1 VLVLANTGL
10 RVGEARNL
18 KWSDIEYFPDDD
30 GYEQVAIMARGKTG
44 SREVV
49 ARTPDVKE
57 YFGRILNL
65 RCEELGSK
73 PSGSDYVFCH
83 KDGRQIHSFK
93 KGFAALVKAAK
104 VEFDNMGERRVIYS
118 LRHTYATF
126 RLQQPVNAY
135 ALAQNMGTSLK
146 MLEAFYGHTSN
157 RAMASELTKTRKRRA
172 KQFAE

>member
-73 PSGSDYVFCH
+73 PSGSDYAFLPQGWET
-83 KDGRQIHSFK
+83 DSLFQ
-93 KGFAALVKAAK
+93 KGLCCFSQS
-104 VEFDNMGERRVIYS
+104 GESRV
-118 LRHTYATF
+118 
-126 RLQQPVNAY
+126 
-135 ALAQNMGTSLK
+135 
-146 MLEAFYGHTSN
+146 
-157 RAMASELTKTRKRRA
+157 
-172 KQFAE
+172 